1 MRARLV
7 ALGLL
12 LGSSIALAQTSQ
24 QPVFRGGV
32 DVIEVDVS
40 VVNDNGRPV
49 TDLRGPDF
57 NVTVDG
63 QSRRVVSAQFLS
75 MRPTEPRSRL
85 KAADTS
91 EVLFSSNTA
100 SARGR
105 LIVLAFDRES
115 VSFGA
120 GRPVLSAASKFLDT
134 LGANDR
140 VAFVTVPQP
149 GPVVDFTTNYQL
161 VRKELDRAV
170 GLAHRP
176 PHALNL
182 GIYEAFAISNGS
194 DSVAAFDA
202 IVRLCGRFP
211 PESVQFLEC
220 QLEVFQ
226 EASTTVADVR
236 HQVDNSIRGLE
247 RIIEGLREI
256 EGPKSLVWI
265 AQALFIDGPGVELAS
280 LERLAAEAGVTVSVV
295 MIEPPLTDAA
305 EVAPSPTRRQDR
317 EAETRG
323 LDMVAGFTRG
333 TLYRVAANAEAAFQR
348 LEDEVSGYYL
358 LALEAVPSDKDGKR
372 HPISVS
378 VRRRGASVR
387 ARREFR
393 IAPEADAKN
402 EKVEDRLARTLRSP
416 FAATDLPLRL
426 ATYAYQDS
434 QSSKVRVLVATEI
447 GKTTKDPEQITIGW
461 SLVDDSGRVAASG
474 VQQPTLTPVDGLHGP
489 LLEYAGMF
497 SVDPGTYT
505 LKLAAVDA
513 QGRRGSLEHPLQAW
527 QMTGV
532 PFAVSDLMLADT
544 PTTPGGLIHPPVEAR
559 LATGRLAAYMELYS
573 DRPETFDA
581 TQVKVEVAS
590 TDTGPALASA
600 QGRLEPLADA
610 KSRAVATVV
619 PVGALPPG
627 QYVAR
632 AIVTRGDE
640 KVGELARPFEITPA
654 SVVARVGAPGGSAL
668 VPAALLASML
678 SPIAGFQRTDLLK
691 SDVLGLFMDILDKGR
706 PALKSTTMLVRAG
719 KMKGTGLQA
728 LEAGDQLA
736 ATFLRGL
743 ELYSNGDLNQA
754 AVQFAAAL
762 RVSPDFDPAL
772 FYLGACFA
780 AAGRDEEAAT
790 RWSAA
795 LGGADRLPLEYAA
808 LGDAL
813 FRLGEV
819 GKAIAPLREAL
830 ATWPEDDQL
839 RRRLATAY
847 AITLQHKEALVTIEP
862 YVARHPSDHE
872 AILIA
877 LHALYASAVLG
888 QPLVGGAEDRERM
901 TSYAAAYATAKGP
914 HDAVISSW
922 AEFVRKR

>member
-1 MRARLV
+1 MMRSRLA
-7 ALGLL
+7 ALGLV
-12 LGSSIALAQTSQ
+12 LGSSIASAQTSQ

-32 DVIEVDVS
+32 DVVEVDVS
-40 VVNDNGRPV
+40 VVNDNGRPI
-49 TDLRGPDF
+49 TDLLGPDF

-63 QSRRVVSAQFLS
+63 QTRRVVSAQFLS

-85 KAADTS
+85 KAADKPQ
-91 EVLFSSNTA
+91 VFFSSNAA
-100 SARGR
+100 SERGR
-105 LIVLAFDRES
+105 LIVFAFDRES

-120 GRPVLSAASKFLDT
+120 GRPVMSAASKFLDT
-134 LGANDR
+134 LGANDK

-149 GPVVDFTTNYQL
+149 GPVVDFTTNSEL
-161 VRKELDRAV
+161 VRKELNRAV
-170 GLAHRP
+170 GLGRRSRHE
-176 PHALNL
+176 LNI
-182 GIYEAFAISNGS
+182 GIYEAFAITTGS
-194 DSVAAFDA
+194 DGVVALDA

-211 PESVQFLEC
+211 PDSVQFLEC
-220 QLEVFQ
+220 QLEVSQ
-226 EASTTVADVR
+226 EASTVVADTR

-247 RIIEGLREI
+247 GIIEGLREI

-265 AQALFIDGPGVELAS
+265 SEGLFIDGPGVEVAS

-317 EAETRG
+317 EGEMRG
-323 LDMVAGFTRG
+323 LEMLAGFTRG
-333 TLYRVAANAEAAFQR
+333 TLHRVAANAEAAFSH
-348 LEDEVSGYYL
+348 LEDELSGYYL
-358 LALEAVPSDKDGKR
+358 LAIEAVPTDKDGKR
-372 HPISVS
+372 HPIAVS
-378 VRRRGASVR
+378 VRRRGANVR

-393 IAPEADAKN
+393 IAPEADVKN
-402 EKVEDRLARTLRSP
+402 EKVENRLARTLRSP

-426 ATYAYQDS
+426 ATYAYQDP
-434 QSSKVRVLVATEI
+434 QSPKVRVLIATEI
-447 GKTTKDPEQITIGW
+447 EETTKDPEQISIGW
-461 SLVDDSGRVAASG
+461 SLVDDNGRVAVSG
-474 VQQPTLTPVDGLHGP
+474 VQRPTLTPVDGLRGP
-489 LLEYAGMF
+489 LLEFAGMF
-497 SVDPGTYT
+497 SVDPGIYT
-505 LKLAAVDA
+505 LKLAAIDA

-532 PFAVSDLMLADT
+532 PFAVGDLMLADT
-544 PTTPGGLIHPPVEAR
+544 PTTPGELINPPVEAR
-559 LATGRLAAYMELYS
+559 LATGRLAAYMELYA
-573 DRPETFDA
+573 DQPATFDA
-581 TQVKVEVAS
+581 TQVKVEVAA

-600 QGRLEPLADA
+600 EGRLAPLADP
-610 KSRAVATVV
+610 KSRVVTTIV

-632 AIVTRGDE
+632 AIVTRGAE
-640 KVGELARPFEITPA
+640 KVGELSRPFQITPA

-678 SPIAGFQRTDLLK
+678 SPIAGFQRADLLK

-706 PALKSTTMLVRAG
+706 PALKSTTALVRAG

-728 LEAGDQLA
+728 LEAGDQLS

-743 ELYSNGDLNQA
+743 ELYSNGDLDQA

-780 AAGRDEEAAT
+780 AAGRDQEAAV

-795 LGGADRLPLEYAA
+795 LGGADNVPLEYAA

-813 FRLGEV
+813 FRMGEI
-819 GKAIAPLREAL
+819 GKAITPLREAL
-830 ATWPEDDQL
+830 SKWPEEDQL

-847 AITLQHKEALVTIEP
+847 AITLQHKEALATIEP

-872 AILIA
+872 AILLA
-877 LHALYASAVLG
+877 LYAIYASAVVG

-901 TSYAAAYATAKGP
+901 TRYAAAYAAAKGP
-914 HDAVISSW
+914 HETVISSW
-922 AEFVRKR
+922 AEFVKK